1 MNRSSLSPDER
12 HKEVRRVLM
21 ATLVANIL
29 VAIAKIAVGLFTHS
43 LAMVADGLHSSF
55 DTTSNIVGLVS
66 TTLAARPPD
75 RSHPY
80 GHRRFETLASMLIG
94 GMLLLTAWE
103 VTKSSFTRLTQGGAP
118 QVTAVSFAVMGTTIV
133 LNLLVTTYE
142 RRESKRLQS
151 EFLLADSE
159 HTRSDVLVSLTVI
172 ASLIA
177 VRLGWAWMDAVAALA
192 VVILLGRAAWQIVSR
207 AARVLVDQAVI
218 DPDAVS
224 SVVQGV
230 AGVQQ
235 VTRVRSRGPA
245 DEVHLDIDVQVA
257 APTTAEHSAAI
268 AEEIRTALRAQ
279 FEGLSDIQ
287 VHFLPMRDGPPDYAL
302 IARAEADAL
311 GLGVHEVIPSNGSG
325 GLTIEMH
332 VEVSPEQ
339 TVGEAHAL
347 VTRLEER
354 LQRALPDLERIVT
367 HIEPAH
373 PPETPPPPSEGI
385 HGLAHAALEIA
396 HRLYPDNHWHD
407 LDIRPEADGGYALSM
422 HCYVPPDLPLEE
434 AHRLAET
441 VETQVKAALPA
452 LHRVTIHTEPPG
464 AHG

>member
-1 MNRSSLSPDER
+1 MSSSSLSPDER
-12 HKEVRRVLM
+12 RKGVRRALV

-29 VAIAKIAVGLFTHS
+29 VATAKIVVGLFTRS

-55 DTTSNIVGLVS
+55 DATSNIVGLVS
-66 TTLAARPPD
+66 NTLAARPPD
-75 RSHPY
+75 RDHPY
-80 GHRRFETLASMLIG
+80 GHRRFETLASMLIA

-103 VTKSSFTRLTQGGAP
+103 VTKSSISRLTQGGMPEA
-118 QVTAVSFAVMGTTIV
+118 TTVSFAVMGATMLI
-133 LNLLVTTYE
+133 NLLVTTYE
-142 RRESKRLQS
+142 RREGKRLQS

-177 VRLGWAWMDAVAALA
+177 VRLGWAWVDAVAAL
-192 VVILLGRAAWQIVSR
+192 VVVVLLGRAAWQVVSHS
-207 AARVLVDQAVI
+207 AGILVDQAVI

-224 SVVQGV
+224 SVVRQV
-230 AGVQQ
+230 AGVQH

-279 FEGLSDIQ
+279 FGGLSDIQ
-287 VHFLPMRDGPPDYAL
+287 VYFLPVRGGPPDYAL
-302 IARAEADAL
+302 LARAEADAL
-311 GLGVHEVIPSNGSG
+311 GLGVHEVVPSNGAG

-354 LQRALPDLERIVT
+354 LRHALPNLERIVT

-373 PPETPPPPSEGI
+373 LPETPPPPSEGV

-422 HCYVPPDLPLEE
+422 HCYVSPDLPLED

-441 VETQVKAALPA
+441 VETQVKAALPV

>member
-1 MNRSSLSPDER
+1 MSSTNRHED
-12 HKEVRRVLM
+12 VRRVLIF
-21 ATLVANIL
+21 TLVANIL
-29 VAIAKIAVGLFTHS
+29 VASAKIAVGLLTHS
-43 LAMVADGLHSSF
+43 LAMVADGFHSSF
-55 DTTSNIVGLVS
+55 DATSNIVGLVS
-66 TTLAARPPD
+66 STLAARPPD
-75 RSHPY
+75 RNHPY

-103 VTKSSFTRLTQGGAP
+103 VTKSSISRLAEGGTP
-118 QVTAVSFAVMGTTIV
+118 EVTAVSFAVMAITMTI
-133 LNLLVTTYE
+133 NLLVTTYE
-142 RRESKRLQS
+142 RRAGKRLQS
-151 EFLLADSE
+151 EFLLADAE

-177 VRLGWAWMDAVAALA
+177 VRLGAVWVDAAAALI
-192 VVILLGRAAWQIVSR
+192 VVVLLGRAAWRIVSHS
-207 AARVLVDQAVI
+207 AGILVDQAVI
-218 DPDAVS
+218 DPDTVS
-224 SVVQGV
+224 GVVQQV
-230 AGVQQ
+230 AGVQH
-235 VTRVRSRGPA
+235 VSRVRSRGPA

-268 AEEIRTALRAQ
+268 AEEIRAALRAQ
-279 FEGLSDIQ
+279 FSGLSDIQ
-287 VHFLPMRDGPPDYAL
+287 VYFLPMRSGPPDYTL

-311 GLGVHEVIPSNGSG
+311 GLSVHEVIPSNGAD
-325 GLTIEMH
+325 GLTVEMH

-354 LQRALPDLERIVT
+354 LRRVLPNLERIVT
-367 HIEPAH
+367 HIEPRH
-373 PPETPPPPSEGI
+373 LPETPPPPSEGI

-396 HRLYPDNHWHD
+396 RGLYPDNYWHD

-422 HCYVPPDLPLEE
+422 HCYVQPTMPLEE
-434 AHRLAET
+434 AHRLAEE

-452 LHRVTIHTEPPG
+452 LHRVTIHTEPPD